1 MGAADGASEGEGFA
15 AVWRELNS
23 MQNRKANYG
32 LDAPGLV
39 KLFFFGGGL
48 LVLIG
53 AALIAWHKNGLLIA
67 VGFTLLFPGIVFFL
81 ESILMFLSSHYG
93 KLRARDN
100 LLHDLHLR
108 GDESILDVGCGRGL
122 LLIGAAKRL
131 SKGKAVGI
139 DLWSQQD
146 LADNRSTATMENALI
161 EGVEQRVEVHNGDMR
176 KMPFGDGTFD
186 AIVASNSI
194 HNIYDREGRRQAIGE
209 IVRVLKSGGQV
220 ALLDIRHTAEYA
232 EDLQV
237 AGMKEVERSAL
248 VFWIFPPVRVV
259 RGKKP

>member
-1 MGAADGASEGEGFA
+1 MSVRQSNSGRAD
-15 AVWRELNS
+15 
-23 MQNRKANYG
+23 YG

-39 KLFFFGGGL
+39 RFFVIFGFALLAGGIG
-48 LVLIG
+48 LIMWRKNPW
-53 AALIAWHKNGLLIA
+53 LIVI
-67 VGFTLLFPGIVFFL
+67 GFTLFFPGLTFFV
-81 ESILMFLSSHYG
+81 EGWLMIFSSKVG
-93 KLRARDN
+93 KLKARDR
-100 LLHDLHLR
+100 LLDDLHLS
-108 GDESILDVGCGRGL
+108 GNETVLDVGCGRGL
-122 LLIGAAKRL
+122 LLLGAARRL
-131 SKGKAVGI
+131 PNGKAIGL

-146 LADNRSTATMENALI
+146 LADNRSTATMENARI

-176 KMPFGDGTFD
+176 KMPYGDGTFD

-232 EDLQV
+232 EDLKA
-237 AGMKEVERSAL
+237 AGMKDVERSGL

-259 RGKKP
+259 RGKKA